1 MEKGV
6 LILRELNIGQGK
18 LNIYERKLK
27 KNYKLTMETYYIT
40 SSVDSESYTK
50 DFASYKEALQ
60 WVENTLDLSKNWTI
74 TV

>member
-1 MEKGV
+1 
-6 LILRELNIGQGK
+6 
-18 LNIYERKLK
+18 
-27 KNYKLTMETYYIT
+27 METYYIT